1 METRPA
7 KIHCCSAGAIRSIL
21 QIVEMHP
28 FSIVAY
34 SREPRASC
42 LSSVAPRP
50 VVKVRSAAELMV
62 EVARRHRVVVFIDAD
77 LLAQL
82 GSQRITFPVVAIIE
96 DQTNAALPKAVKMF
110 AAYPWI
116 SHCISA
122 AMLMTLDANKY
133 LGSLLDRLLAH
144 KNEHVLGASGV
155 GRVALLAR
163 ASRREERFERMQQFF
178 KKHKLNSRALT
189 ALAEVAEE
197 LVMNALYD
205 APLEAGHFKQAVPRT
220 DDVNLPDERACE
232 ISYGV
237 EGDHAFVRL
246 RDTFGALQKS
256 RLLEVLVR
264 CSGAADVQLDESRG
278 GAGLGLWRVFSV
290 ASSIIVTVVPG
301 SVTDILVNVAIANG
315 KLVKQL
321 TAINLFFTPPKKE
334 DWLDDLALSDRP
346 ALFDQSV
353 TLVHV
358 A

>member
-1 METRPA
+1 M
-7 KIHCCSAGAIRSIL
+7 HCCPTAEFQPSFENVDT
-21 QIVEMHP
+21 QP
-28 FSIVAY
+28 FSIVSY
-34 SREPRASC
+34 SREPLASR
-42 LSSVAPRP
+42 LGMVAPRP

-62 EVARRHRVVVFIDAD
+62 EASRRHRVVVFIDAD
-77 LLAQL
+77 LLSELSAQ
-82 GSQRITFPVVAIIE
+82 RTAFPVVAIIE

-122 AMLMTLDANKY
+122 AMLTTPDANKY
-133 LGSLLDRLLAH
+133 LGSLLDRLLTH
-144 KNEHVLGASGV
+144 KSEHMLGASGV

-178 KKHKLNSRALT
+178 KKHKLSARALT

-197 LVMNALYD
+197 LVMNARYD

-220 DDVNLPDERACE
+220 DDVSLPDERACE

-237 EGDHAFVRL
+237 EGEHAFVRL

-264 CSGAADVQLDESRG
+264 CSGTTDVQLDESRG
-278 GAGLGLWRVFSV
+278 GAGLGLWRVFSS

-301 SVTDILVNVAIANG
+301 SVTDILVNVALVNG
-315 KLVKQL
+315 KLVKQM

-334 DWLDDLALSDRP
+334 DWLDDP
-346 ALFDQSV
+346 ALRGRPEMFDESI
-353 TLVHV
+353 TLLLV